1 MKKAVEMFSSAARLS
16 SNPCMRAELLVDKGK
31 ALDGSG
37 LRQKALITIE
47 EVNRLIG
54 DCNSPD
60 TRLSREAGELFLSL
74 GKPNKALSIFN
85 QALGEEKNKEEIIL
99 IQLKIAEC
107 YWVLNKKADSLALYD
122 QLAALD
128 DPFWSN
134 LAKERREDLNFKME
148 MGTIK

>member
-1 MKKAVEMFSSAARLS
+1 V
-16 SNPCMRAELLVDKGK
+16 
-31 ALDGSG
+31 
-37 LRQKALITIE
+37 
-47 EVNRLIG
+47 
-54 DCNSPD
+54 
-60 TRLSREAGELFLSL
+60 
-74 GKPNKALSIFN
+74 
-85 QALGEEKNKEEIIL
+85 EKNKENIIL

-107 YWVLNKKADSLALYD
+107 YWLLNKKADSLALYD